1 MTIGLPRPLI
11 CLVTD
16 RHRVDPPGA
25 GSLLRLIGHAA
36 MAGVDIIQVRE
47 SGLDDRQLAGLVR
60 EVLAAVAGTPT
71 RVVVNDRV
79 DIALATRAHGVHL
92 RGDSINAARVRQL
105 APSGF
110 LVGRSVHT
118 RSEALAAAHSGV
130 DYLVAGTVYPTA
142 SKAQGSPLLGLA
154 GLGELVR
161 AVAVPV
167 LAIGGVVADRVGD
180 LAASGAA
187 GVAAIG
193 VFADI
198 PTDASDAHF
207 DRALQELVARLRAPF
222 QREPFDSA
230 PPRSGQGPA
239 GG

>member
-16 RHRVDPPGA
+16 RRRVDPPGA
-25 GSLLRLIGHAA
+25 GSLLRLVGHAA
-36 MAGVDIIQVRE
+36 MAGVDIIHVRE

-60 EVLAAVAGTPT
+60 EVLAAVAGTPA
-71 RVVVNDRV
+71 RVVVNERA

-92 RGDSINAARVRQL
+92 RADSISATRVRQL
-105 APSGF
+105 APAGF
-110 LVGRSVHT
+110 MVGRSVHT
-118 RSEALAAAHSGV
+118 RSEATAAARSGV
-130 DYLVAGTVYPTA
+130 DYLVAGTVYQTA
-142 SKAQGSPLLGLA
+142 SKAQESPLLGLA

-167 LAIGGVVADRVGD
+167 LAIGGVVADKMGD
-180 LAASGAA
+180 IAASGAA

-193 VFADI
+193 LFANV
-198 PTDASDAHF
+198 PTAANDAHF

-222 QREPFDSA
+222 KCD
-230 PPRSGQGPA
+230 PA
-239 GG
+239 CG

>member
-1 MTIGLPRPLI
+1 MGTFPVRFPSA
-11 CLVTD
+11 
-16 RHRVDPPGA
+16 VDPGDA
-25 GSLLRLIGHAA
+25 GWHIDVSFGTDTPDFMSWRANIYSKGRALLMLFLFSDVG
-36 MAGVDIIQVRE
+36 E
-47 SGLDDRQLAGLVR
+47 LDA
-60 EVLAAVAGTPT
+60 PT
-71 RVVVNDRV
+71 RIRV
-79 DIALATRAHGVHL
+79 GSHADIA
-92 RGDSINAARVRQL
+92 RQL
-105 APSGF
+105 APAGF

-167 LAIGGVVADRVGD
+167 LAIGGVVADKMGD
-180 LAASGAA
+180 IAASGAA

-193 VFADI
+193 LFANV
-198 PTDASDAHF
+198 PTDANDAHF

-222 QREPFDSA
+222 EREPA
-230 PPRSGQGPA
+230 CG
-239 GG
+239 